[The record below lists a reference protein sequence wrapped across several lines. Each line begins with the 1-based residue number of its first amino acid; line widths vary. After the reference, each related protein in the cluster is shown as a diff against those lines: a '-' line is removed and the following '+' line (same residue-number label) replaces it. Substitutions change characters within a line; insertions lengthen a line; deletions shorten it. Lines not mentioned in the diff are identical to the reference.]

1 MVHYRRAEKYA
12 WASMAQHMQGHEDAF
27 LHVPLRQKT
36 LPKLEASEE
45 WLLDNATTSKILTSI
60 KAYYPK

>member
-1 MVHYRRAEKYA
+1 MVHYWWAEKYA

-45 WLLDNATTSKILTSI
+45 
-60 KAYYPK
+60 

>member
-1 MVHYRRAEKYA
+1 
-12 WASMAQHMQGHEDAF
+12 MAQHMQGHEDAF

>member
-1 MVHYRRAEKYA
+1 MVHYQRAEKYA

-27 LHVPLRQKT
+27 LHVSLRQKT
-36 LPKLEASEE
+36 LPKLEASE